1 MSLPQLSMLS
11 VVIFEK
17 NTLNNAQEN
26 DFKIA
31 IISLFTDLK
40 QDMNN
45 ARSRNTKTESG
56 MKQ

>member
-1 MSLPQLSMLS
+1 MLS